1 MKKNLIGLLGLICSS
16 SLWSGATPTYV
27 QVPSAFVSESIATN
41 TSRYF
46 FKRLQ
51 FNYAGNEQYVFSLQ
65 NTGSRVARIS
75 AIGCE
80 THSAVASNYFALHF
94 YKNSNASDTNYTP
107 INNSTLQISTQG
119 YFTSGYNTI
128 LQGIGNWAGVQGDEV
143 YALQA
148 VGSFGGVRGFEY
160 IPKELYSL
168 IVASGETLTITLD
181 ANGSAMYDV
190 IIMWEEIIN

>member
-1 MKKNLIGLLGLICSS
+1 M
-16 SLWSGATPTYV
+16 
-27 QVPSAFVSESIATN
+27 
-41 TSRYF
+41 
-46 FKRLQ
+46 FK
-51 FNYAGNEQYVFSLQ
+51 
-65 NTGSRVARIS
+65 
-75 AIGCE
+75 
-80 THSAVASNYFALHF
+80 
-94 YKNSNASDTNYTP
+94 
-107 INNSTLQISTQG
+107 
-119 YFTSGYNTI
+119 
-128 LQGIGNWAGVQGDEV
+128 V